1 MRLSRLFGKTLRET
15 PAEAETASHR
25 LLVRAGMISQ
35 LTAGV
40 YSFMPLAFRSLK
52 KIEAIVRDEMNRAE
66 GQEVLLPVLQPVEI
80 WQETGREAAM
90 GDTLF
95 HLKDRR
101 ERGLVLG
108 PTHEEVITGLAAKN
122 IQSYRDLPVTLYQIQ
137 TKFRDEPR
145 PRAGLIRVREF
156 IMKDAYSFDID
167 EAGLDKSYKAMMTAY
182 QNIYARCGLPGMLVE
197 ADSGA
202 IGGKGSHEFML
213 VTDTG
218 EDELIYC
225 PACGYAANGEK
236 AESVKAIGE
245 TEEGRPVA
253 EVATPGLK
261 TIEQLCRF
269 LNVPPAQTL
278 KVVFYIADQKPV
290 VAVIRGDLEINEVK
304 LKNNLKATELRTAT
318 EEEVQTAGFVPGYAS
333 PVGGCRFNVIGDA
346 SITGGTN
353 FVAGANKNDTHLRNV
368 NYPRDF
374 TVDSLTDIA
383 RARPG
388 EGCPKCAGKLLA
400 THGVEVGHI
409 FKLGI
414 TYSAKLGA
422 NYSDANGVARPCVM
436 GCYGIGVGRLLAAA
450 VEQNHDEKG
459 IIWPFPIAPYHVY
472 LCALSIDNQEVAAA
486 AERVYGEMVENGL
499 EVLFDDR
506 MESPGVK
513 FGDADLLGMPVRV
526 TISPRTLKTR
536 SAEIKR
542 RQQKEFQLE
551 PLEGVV
557 AKVKEIVAKGLSERV
572 KA

>member
-1 MRLSRLFGKTLRET
+1 MRLSKLFGKTLRDT

-25 LLVRAGMISQ
+25 LLVKAGMISQ

-52 KIEAIVRDEMNRAE
+52 KIEAIVRDEMNKAG

-101 ERGLVLG
+101 GRELVLG

-156 IMKDAYSFDID
+156 IMKDAYSFDVD
-167 EAGLDKSYKAMMTAY
+167 EAGLDKSYNAMMKAY

-213 VTDTG
+213 VTETG

-225 PACGYAANGEK
+225 PACGYSANIEK
-236 AESVKAIGE
+236 AESVKAACETGE
-245 TEEGRPVA
+245 CLSME
-253 EVATPGLK
+253 EVATPGMK
-261 TIEQLCRF
+261 TIEQLSNF
-269 LNVPPAQTL
+269 LHVPPSKTL
-278 KVVFYIADQKPV
+278 KVVFYIADKKLV
-290 VAVIRGDLEINEVK
+290 IAVIRGDLEINEVK
-304 LKNNLKATELRTAT
+304 LKNNLKVTDLRAATEQ
-318 EEEVQTAGFVPGYAS
+318 EVKEAGLTPGYAS
-333 PVGGCRFNVIGDA
+333 PVGDCGFKVIGDA
-346 SITGGTN
+346 SIQSSAS
-353 FVAGANKNDTHLRNV
+353 FYAGANKPDTHLKNV

-374 TVDSLTDIA
+374 KVAVLTDIA
-383 RARPG
+383 RAHPG
-388 EGCPKCAGKLLA
+388 EGCPRCPGKLFS

-409 FKLGI
+409 FKLGV

-422 NYSDANGVARPCVM
+422 NYIDANGVSKPCVM

-450 VEQNHDEKG
+450 VEQNHDDKG
-459 IIWPFPIAPYHVY
+459 IVWPFPIAPLHVY
-472 LCALSIDNQEVAAA
+472 LCALSIDSKDVSTA
-486 AERVYGEMVENGL
+486 AEKLYEEMVENGL

-506 MESPGVK
+506 MDSPGVK

-526 TISPRTLKTR
+526 TVSPRTLKTQ
-536 SAEIKR
+536 SAEIKLR
-542 RQQKEFQLE
+542 KQKEFQTV
-551 PLEGVV
+551 PLSEVV
-557 AKVKEIVAKGLSERV
+557 AKVKEIVEKGLSERAKV
-572 KA
+572 